1 MQQSATHPRLATAS
15 DHSPTR
21 DYFLRCKTILLGV
34 AGLLVASLASGGLAS
49 AQTAGVYQVN
59 NIISD
64 GYVPATTMDPNFID
78 PWGVSGTNTLWI
90 NTNVTGYSYLSSI
103 AGVLGSFKVTVPAA
117 SGTGPGQ
124 PTGTVQNTTT
134 GFVLSNGT
142 KASFLFATGDGTISG
157 WNSALETSG
166 NVALIE
172 VSNSAKN
179 AVYTDMALVT
189 NSGGSYLLVPNFGQG
204 GDVEIYNSSFQP
216 ATLQGTFTDPN
227 IPTGYAPYAIKS
239 IGAQVFVTYMLRT
252 TPPFAAGAGTYQEIL
267 GTNTGFVSVFD
278 DNGNFINR
286 VVTGG
291 NLNAPWGVAIAPAG
305 FGIYGGDLLIGNFGD
320 GLITAYTP
328 TPPYSYLGMVAGS
341 NGKAIAYPGLWEIF
355 PSTATAANPN
365 AIYFT
370 AGLDGETHGLFGEIG
385 NSTTASAP
393 PTFNLSVSTQSA
405 SVAAGSSNGLTISVA
420 PVNGFAGMVDL
431 TCSGAVCS
439 FSSAQ
444 LAVTANAPATTT
456 LTFQASATP
465 TVGGTG
471 TGGSPS
477 GGYIR
482 SELKSLSRASGSG
495 IASALMLPFGSLL
508 ALLRRRRFNSL
519 RILGVLAVLVAFSG
533 LIVGC
538 SSSASMAGT
547 AAAPATSNVTI
558 TATSGSI
565 TQTAVV
571 AVTVQ

>member
-267 GTNTGFVSVFD
+267 GTNTGFVSV
-278 DNGNFINR
+278 
-286 VVTGG
+286 
-291 NLNAPWGVAIAPAG
+291 
-305 FGIYGGDLLIGNFGD
+305 
-320 GLITAYTP
+320 
-328 TPPYSYLGMVAGS
+328 S
-341 NGKAIAYPGLWEIF
+341 
-355 PSTATAANPN
+355 
-365 AIYFT
+365 
-370 AGLDGETHGLFGEIG
+370 H
-385 NSTTASAP
+385 
-393 PTFNLSVSTQSA
+393 
-405 SVAAGSSNGLTISVA
+405 
-420 PVNGFAGMVDL
+420 
-431 TCSGAVCS
+431 
-439 FSSAQ
+439 
-444 LAVTANAPATTT
+444 
-456 LTFQASATP
+456 
-465 TVGGTG
+465 
-471 TGGSPS
+471 
-477 GGYIR
+477 
-482 SELKSLSRASGSG
+482 
-495 IASALMLPFGSLL
+495 
-508 ALLRRRRFNSL
+508 RRD
-519 RILGVLAVLVAFSG
+519 
-533 LIVGC
+533 
-538 SSSASMAGT
+538 SASMGA
-547 AAAPATSNVTI
+547 I
-558 TATSGSI
+558 Y
-565 TQTAVV
+565 
-571 AVTVQ
+571 

>member
-1 MQQSATHPRLATAS
+1 MHQSATHQCLATAS

-21 DYFLRCKTILLGV
+21 AYLLRCKAILLGI
-34 AGLLVASLASGGLAS
+34 AGVLVATLASTRLAN

-103 AGVLGSFKVTVPAA
+103 AGVLGSFKATIPAA
-117 SGTGPGQ
+117 SGTGTGQ

-142 KASFLFATGDGTISG
+142 KASFLFATGDGTLSG

-166 NVALIE
+166 NVALIQ
-172 VSNSAKN
+172 VNNSVKN

-189 NSGGSYLLVPNFGQG
+189 NTSGTYLLVPNFGQG
-204 GDVEIYNSSFQP
+204 ADVEIYNSSFQP

-239 IGAQVFVTYMLRT
+239 IGTEVFVTYMLRT
-252 TPPFAAGAGTYQEIL
+252 TPPFAPGAGTYQEIL

-341 NGKAIAYPGLWEIF
+341 NGQAIAYPGLWEIF

-370 AGLDGETHGLFGEIG
+370 AGLGGETHGLFGSISNVSNVTSG
-385 NSTTASAP
+385 LG
-393 PTFNLSVSTQSA
+393 TFNLSASSQVA
-405 SVAAGSSNGLTISVA
+405 SVSPGSSAVLTISVA
-420 PVNGFAGMVDL
+420 PTNFFAGTVAL
-431 TCSGAVCS
+431 SCSGLPSGASCN
-439 FSSAQ
+439 FSPSQLTVSA
-444 LAVTANAPATTT
+444 TAPSTST
-456 LTFQASATP
+456 LTIQTSAA
-465 TVGGTG
+465 VGG
-471 TGGSPS
+471 
-477 GGYIR
+477 GGYA
-482 SELKSLSRASGSG
+482 RAGG
-495 IASALMLPFGSLL
+495 IGAALLLPFGSLL
-508 ALLRRRRFNSL
+508 MLGRRRQFIGTRV
-519 RILGVLAVLVAFSG
+519 LGVVVLLFAACG

-538 SSSASMAGT
+538 GSSGAPGTPAGT
-547 AAAPATSNVTI
+547 TNVTV
-558 TATSGSI
+558 TATSGGI